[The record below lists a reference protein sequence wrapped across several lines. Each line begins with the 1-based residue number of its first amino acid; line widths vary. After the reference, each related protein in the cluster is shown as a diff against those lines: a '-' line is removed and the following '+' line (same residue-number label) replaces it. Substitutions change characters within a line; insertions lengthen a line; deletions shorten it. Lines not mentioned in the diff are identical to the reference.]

1 MANNIDK
8 KEPVAICD
16 QSKIYVTK
24 CDNHELAGN
33 IEPLIKVIRGQQ
45 VMLDKDLATLYG
57 VETRVLN
64 QTVKRN
70 IERFPDDF
78 RFELSR
84 EECLRSQIVISNG
97 RGGNR
102 YSTYAFTEQGVAMLS
117 SVLRSQTAIE
127 VNIQIMRAF
136 VSMRHFM
143 VSNASVFSR
152 LETMEYHQLEILQH
166 QQDTDKHIEATNKR
180 IDEVFRRLDEGNA
193 KPKQGVF
200 YRTIFW
206 KGTKQKL
213 VMRFC
218 AILIL
223 SVISILNSLELKS
236 QTVVNIL
243 SNGYKLERCL
253 FLHGKKIGVYNKKG
267 RLIKLSTD
275 DKTRQKIFL
284 NQSNSLTDY
293 GIKLKYP
300 EVIYKDACVIAD
312 ILSSYDPSEILS
324 FTKPIGEQ
332 KKISIQNINK
342 YYTYLDASIDYVL
355 SIEIIVKDCLI
366 TQYSYT
372 YKPNMSDAIIS
383 YTCVFTYDKNNRV
396 VKLKKEYR
404 KHYETI
410 EFIYETK

>member
-1 MANNIDK
+1 MAYRLKALPLHTIISNNTFKVTICDLKNKDRNMANNIDK

-16 QSKIYVTK
+16 QSKIDVTK

-143 VSNASVFSR
+143 VNNASVFSR

-200 YRTIFW
+200 YNGQIYDAYTFVSGLIKSAKKRIVLIDNYVDETVLTLLDKRDDNVSTIIYTQQISRQFQLDIDRHNAQYAPIDVE
-206 KGTKQKL
+206 TFRL
-213 VMRFC
+213 SHDRFLC
-218 AILIL
+218 IDDDVYHIGA
-223 SVISILNSLELKS
+223 SIKDL
-236 QTVVNIL
+236 
-243 SNGYKLERCL
+243 
-253 FLHGKKIGVYNKKG
+253 GKKWFGFSKM
-267 RLIKLSTD
+267 
-275 DKTRQKIFL
+275 
-284 NQSNSLTDY
+284 
-293 GIKLKYP
+293 
-300 EVIYKDACVIAD
+300 
-312 ILSSYDPSEILS
+312 EIL
-324 FTKPIGEQ
+324 TPDELVER
-332 KKISIQNINK
+332 IN
-342 YYTYLDASIDYVL
+342 
-355 SIEIIVKDCLI
+355 
-366 TQYSYT
+366 
-372 YKPNMSDAIIS
+372 
-383 YTCVFTYDKNNRV
+383 RG
-396 VKLKKEYR
+396 
-404 KHYETI
+404 
-410 EFIYETK
+410 

>member
-16 QSKIYVTK
+16 QSKIDVTK

-57 VETRVLN
+57 IETRVLN

-143 VSNASVFSR
+143 VNNASMFSR
-152 LETMEYHQLEILQH
+152 LETIEYHQLEILQH
-166 QQDTDKHIEATNKR
+166 QQDTDKHLQESDKR
-180 IDEVFRRLDEGNA
+180 IEEVFRRLDEGNA

-200 YRTIFW
+200 YNGQIYDAYTFVSDLIKSAKKRIVLIDNYVDETVLTLLDKRAEGVSAVIYTQQINRQFQLDIDRHNAQYAPIDVE
-206 KGTKQKL
+206 TFRL
-213 VMRFC
+213 SHDRFLC
-218 AILIL
+218 IDDDVYHIGA
-223 SVISILNSLELKS
+223 SIKDL
-236 QTVVNIL
+236 
-243 SNGYKLERCL
+243 
-253 FLHGKKIGVYNKKG
+253 GKKWFGFSKM
-267 RLIKLSTD
+267 
-275 DKTRQKIFL
+275 
-284 NQSNSLTDY
+284 
-293 GIKLKYP
+293 
-300 EVIYKDACVIAD
+300 
-312 ILSSYDPSEILS
+312 EIL
-324 FTKPIGEQ
+324 TP
-332 KKISIQNINK
+332 
-342 YYTYLDASIDYVL
+342 D
-355 SIEIIVKDCLI
+355 
-366 TQYSYT
+366 
-372 YKPNMSDAIIS
+372 
-383 YTCVFTYDKNNRV
+383 
-396 VKLKKEYR
+396 
-404 KHYETI
+404 
-410 EFIYETK
+410 